1 MCTVD
6 WVAPH
11 RTARPINRHRIVKG
25 AILLYRDNST
35 TPSVTSSY
43 CIASRLKT
51 KVKSIIF
58 LFFFKCEFRKR
69 FCRIVSGL
77 IDESFIFRRSSHF
90 RDLTTDYSSFMHHY
104 YNRRK
109 DALVLFLFLVR
120 MDDHVSSCWW
130 SVSLPEFGSYSINLV
145 TFIVHVGG
153 IFILTLIDMFVW
165 PIIFSDWE

>member
-6 WVAPH
+6 WAAPH
-11 RTARPINRHRIVKG
+11 RTARPIDRHRIFKEQYYCIVTTR
-25 AILLYRDNST
+25 LL
-35 TPSVTSSY
+35 PAWLLH
-43 CIASRLKT
+43 IASRFEN
-51 KVKSIIF
+51 KSIIF

-109 DALVLFLFLVR
+109 DALVLFFFLVR

-130 SVSLPEFGSYSINLV
+130 SFSLPEFGSYFLINLV

-153 IFILTLIDMFVW
+153 IFILTFIDMFVW